1 MSSSAAMSI
10 RKLGPR
16 VIRPV
21 SPKLV
26 ATHPS
31 NRSLW
36 RYARNGHGDKTEHM
50 SRRSDK
56 CQRYVLYNQRKPETR
71 RGSNATP
78 SDTHSHWSWAAWL
91 SQSSFSD
98 LPAGRVRRLWGSDP
112 GQTHKRMELLKK
124 YIEADPYRAVFGRR
138 LDPFQ
143 NFNKNNTSLNGF
155 LQSFS
160 STEKPPNAKPRVDKW
175 QTRSDANHV
184 GPPHMYDPVSG
195 RMVPIPPSTVPESS
209 KMEAETNSHKAVDC
223 PPGAGVE
230 AKFAHSPS
238 LAEDGQFQPGNM
250 GLSPETPSS
259 SQSTADCPPGSEL
272 DVHFTSIPPSQDAQG
287 RAQVSHEAKRNPFVN
302 IDYCPPGSELETL
315 IVSESIPST
324 QSQSDTIKVS
334 ENTNEPNLDAGL
346 TAGTNVK
353 CSPRSELEAN
363 SISGPTSSS
372 VQDSPSG
379 LNMQPPN
386 KKTGISTDCPPG
398 SELEAK
404 FSSELNSLSLES
416 DGPVHQ
422 TNNNVATTDV
432 QESFECSPGSEIE
445 AQILSE
451 SASQDIAQSEAKPCV
466 DCSPGSELETK
477 FICNPASI
485 EEKKSQPEVHTG
497 LDTSKIAK
505 NVVDCTPGNELEAK
519 FGCEMASAEGPDE
532 NEDMSAL
539 DAIEIRSRYASLEPK
554 VQPNPLDFDAS
565 EDRVGDFILK
575 SQNLATEKGEQ
586 GAASQSPS
594 PKFHILAFDA
604 STSQVSATQADSFF
618 GVDEDGRP
626 SEILSR
632 LHNPAKFLPY
642 FEKMQEDGYEIAT
655 GGGNILVFRK
665 TLNPPRHT
673 LSNTATDQ
681 EPAIH
686 AEVAKRLR
694 HGSMDSTATC
704 AGSPWQSTTE
714 PPSATGSSRSEREP
728 TTKPDS
734 SFRKAGR
741 RILIAGTATASTCYA
756 VGVIVE
762 FFRTGGNDGRGID
775 GFTVFESDRRC
786 RE

>member
-1 MSSSAAMSI
+1 MLDRRTCMTLLVDAW
-10 RKLGPR
+10 RLYH
-16 VIRPV
+16 RPLYPNPARWKQK
-21 SPKLV
+21 STLIK
-26 ATHPS
+26 
-31 NRSLW
+31 RST
-36 RYARNGHGDKTEHM
+36 A
-50 SRRSDK
+50 
-56 CQRYVLYNQRKPETR
+56 
-71 RGSNATP
+71 
-78 SDTHSHWSWAAWL
+78 
-91 SQSSFSD
+91 
-98 LPAGRVRRLWGSDP
+98 
-112 GQTHKRMELLKK
+112 
-124 YIEADPYRAVFGRR
+124 
-138 LDPFQ
+138 
-143 NFNKNNTSLNGF
+143 
-155 LQSFS
+155 
-160 STEKPPNAKPRVDKW
+160 
-175 QTRSDANHV
+175 
-184 GPPHMYDPVSG
+184 
-195 RMVPIPPSTVPESS
+195 
-209 KMEAETNSHKAVDC
+209 

-230 AKFAHSPS
+230 AKFTHSPS
-238 LAEDGQFQPGNM
+238 LAEDGQFQPGNT
-250 GLSPETPSS
+250 GLSPQAPSS
-259 SQSTADCPPGSEL
+259 SQSTFDCPPGSEL
-272 DVHFTSIPPSQDAQG
+272 DVHFTSIPTSQDAQG
-287 RAQVSHEAKRNPFVN
+287 RAQVSHETKRNPFVN
-302 IDYCPPGSELETL
+302 IDRPPGSELETL

-324 QSQSDTIKVS
+324 QSQSDTYKVS
-334 ENTNEPNLDAGL
+334 ENTNGPNLDAGL

-353 CSPRSELEAN
+353 CSTRSELEAN
-363 SISGPTSSS
+363 SISDPTSPS
-372 VQDSPSG
+372 VQDCPSG
-379 LNMQPPN
+379 LKMQPPN
-386 KKTGISTDCPPG
+386 KQTGISTDCPPG
-398 SELEAK
+398 NELEAK

-422 TNNNVATTDV
+422 TSNNVAATDV
-432 QESFECSPGSEIE
+432 QESFECSQGSEIE

-451 SASQDIAQSEAKPCV
+451 SASLDIAHSEAQTCV
-466 DCSPGSELETK
+466 DCPPGSELKAK

-505 NVVDCTPGNELEAK
+505 NVVGCTPGNELEAN
-519 FGCEMASAEGPDE
+519 FGSEMASAEGPDE

-539 DAIEIRSRYASLEPK
+539 DATEIRSRYASLEPK

-575 SQNLATEKGEQ
+575 SQNLATAKGEQ
-586 GAASQSPS
+586 RAASQNPS
-594 PKFHILAFDA
+594 PKFRILAFDA

-665 TLNPPRHT
+665 TLTPPRHT
-673 LSNTATDQ
+673 LSNTAADQ

-694 HGSMDSTATC
+694 HDSMDSTATY
-704 AGSPWQSTTE
+704 AGAPRQSTTE

-734 SFRKAGR
+734 SFRKVGR
-741 RILIAGTATASTCYA
+741 RMLIAGTATASTCYA
-756 VGVIVE
+756 IGVIVE

-775 GFTVFESDRRC
+775 GFTVFESDRRR

>member
-16 VIRPV
+16 VIRP
-21 SPKLV
+21 
-26 ATHPS
+26 
-31 NRSLW
+31 
-36 RYARNGHGDKTEHM
+36 
-50 SRRSDK
+50 
-56 CQRYVLYNQRKPETR
+56 RYVLYNQRKPETR

-91 SQSSFSD
+91 SQSSFSY
-98 LPAGRVRRLWGSDP
+98 LPAGRVRSLWGSDS
-112 GQTHKRMELLKK
+112 GQMHQRMELLKK

-143 NFNKNNTSLNGF
+143 NYNKNNTSLNGF
-155 LQSFS
+155 LRSLS
-160 STEKPPNAKPRVDKW
+160 SMEKPPNARPRVDKW

-195 RMVPIPPSTVPESS
+195 RMAPIPPSTVPESS
-209 KMEAETNSHKAVDC
+209 KTEAETTSHKAVDC
-223 PPGAGVE
+223 PPTAGVD

-238 LAEDGQFQPGNM
+238 LAEDGQFQPGNT
-250 GLSPETPSS
+250 GLSPEAPSS
-259 SQSTADCPPGSEL
+259 TQSTVDCPPGSEL
-272 DVHFTSIPPSQDAQG
+272 NVHFTSIPTSQDAQG
-287 RAQVSHEAKRNPFVN
+287 RVQVSHETKRKPFVN
-302 IDYCPPGSELETL
+302 IDCPPGSELETL

-324 QSQSDTIKVS
+324 QSQSDTSKVS

-353 CSPRSELEAN
+353 CFPRSELEAS
-363 SISGPTSSS
+363 SISGPTSRS

-379 LNMQPPN
+379 LKMQPPN
-386 KKTGISTDCPPG
+386 KQSGISTDCPPG
-398 SELEAK
+398 NELEAK
-404 FSSELNSLSLES
+404 FSSELNSLES

-422 TNNNVATTDV
+422 TSNNVAATDV

-445 AQILSE
+445 AHILSE
-451 SASQDIAQSEAKPCV
+451 SASQDIAQSEAQTCV
-466 DCSPGSELETK
+466 DCSPGSELEAK

-485 EEKKSQPEVHTG
+485 EEKESQPGVHTG
-497 LDTSKIAK
+497 LDTSKMAK

-519 FGCEMASAEGPDE
+519 FGSEVASAEGPDE

-586 GAASQSPS
+586 RAVSQSPS

-604 STSQVSATQADSFF
+604 STSRVSATQADSFF

-673 LSNTATDQ
+673 PSNTATDQ
-681 EPAIH
+681 EPAIN

-694 HGSMDSTATC
+694 HDSMDSTATY
-704 AGSPWQSTTE
+704 AGAPWQSTTE

-734 SFRKAGR
+734 SSRKVGR
-741 RILIAGTATASTCYA
+741 RMLIGGIATASTCYA
-756 VGVIVE
+756 IGVIVE

-775 GFTVFESDRRC
+775 GFTVFESDRRR

>member
-1 MSSSAAMSI
+1 
-10 RKLGPR
+10 
-16 VIRPV
+16 
-21 SPKLV
+21 
-26 ATHPS
+26 
-31 NRSLW
+31 
-36 RYARNGHGDKTEHM
+36 M

-71 RGSNATP
+71 RGSNSAP

-91 SQSSFSD
+91 SQSSFSYP
-98 LPAGRVRRLWGSDP
+98 PAGRVRSLWGSDS
-112 GQTHKRMELLKK
+112 GQMHQRMELLKK

-143 NFNKNNTSLNGF
+143 NYNKNNTSLNGF
-155 LQSFS
+155 LQSLS
-160 STEKPPNAKPRVDKW
+160 SMEKPPNSRPRVDKW
-175 QTRSDANHV
+175 QTRSDPNHV

-195 RMVPIPPSTVPESS
+195 RMAPIPPSTVPESS
-209 KMEAETNSHKAVDC
+209 KTEAETTSHKAVDC
-223 PPGAGVE
+223 PPGAGVD
-230 AKFAHSPS
+230 ARFAHSPS
-238 LAEDGQFQPGNM
+238 LAEDGQFQPGNT
-250 GLSPETPSS
+250 GLSREAPSS
-259 SQSTADCPPGSEL
+259 SHSTVDCPPGSEL
-272 DVHFTSIPPSQDAQG
+272 DVHFSSVPTSQDAQG
-287 RAQVSHEAKRNPFVN
+287 RAQVSHETKRNPFVN
-302 IDYCPPGSELETL
+302 IDCSPGSELETL

-324 QSQSDTIKVS
+324 QSQPDISKVS
-334 ENTNEPNLDAGL
+334 ENTNESNLDAGL

-353 CSPRSELEAN
+353 CFPRSEPEAS
-363 SISGPTSSS
+363 SISGPISRS

-379 LNMQPPN
+379 LKMPPPN
-386 KKTGISTDCPPG
+386 KQTGISTDCPPG
-398 SELEAK
+398 NELEAK
-404 FSSELNSLSLES
+404 FSSEPNSLSLEF

-422 TNNNVATTDV
+422 SSNNVAATDV

-445 AQILSE
+445 AHILSE
-451 SASQDIAQSEAKPCV
+451 SASQDIVQSEAQTCV
-466 DCSPGSELETK
+466 DCSPGSELEAN

-485 EEKKSQPEVHTG
+485 EEKKSQPGVHTG
-497 LDTSKIAK
+497 LDTSKMAK

-519 FGCEMASAEGPDE
+519 FGSEMASAEGPDE

-539 DAIEIRSRYASLEPK
+539 DATEIRSRYASL
-554 VQPNPLDFDAS
+554 QPNPLDFDAS

-575 SQNLATEKGEQ
+575 SQNLTTEKGEKR
-586 GAASQSPS
+586 AASQSPS

-604 STSQVSATQADSFF
+604 STSRVSATQADSFF

-673 LSNTATDQ
+673 LANTATDP

-694 HGSMDSTATC
+694 HDSMDSTATY
-704 AGSPWQSTTE
+704 AGAPWQSTTE

-734 SFRKAGR
+734 SFRKVGR
-741 RILIAGTATASTCYA
+741 GMLIAGTATASTCYA
-756 VGVIVE
+756 IGVIVE
-762 FFRTGGNDGRGID
+762 FFRTGGKDGRGID
-775 GFTVFESDRRC
+775 GFTVFESDRRR